1 MPFKISDVVA
11 AGTLARQAQPTIPV
25 PGGLVIRPWS
35 PDDAPAVYEAFQDP
49 LIQRWHA
56 RDAESVDETR
66 GWIDGW
72 RKAWPEEKDAYWAI
86 ADAATDELVGRI
98 ALRLIVLA
106 DGQAEVAYWT
116 MPSARGRGIAPRA
129 LTALS
134 DWAFDEVG
142 LHRLELTHSTANEAS
157 CRVALKTGFEPEGTK
172 RSAVL
177 HADGWHDMHLHAL
190 IKGSGTKAP

>member
-11 AGTLARQAQPTIPV
+11 AGTLTRQAQPTIPV

-72 RKAWPEEKDAYWAI
+72 RKAWSEEKDAYWAI
-86 ADAATDELVGRI
+86 TDAATDELVGRI

-134 DWAFDEVG
+134 RWAFDEVG
-142 LHRLELTHSTANEAS
+142 LHRLELTHSVANEAS

-177 HADGWHDMHLHAL
+177 HADGWHDMHLHARV
-190 IKGSGTKAP
+190 KDDS